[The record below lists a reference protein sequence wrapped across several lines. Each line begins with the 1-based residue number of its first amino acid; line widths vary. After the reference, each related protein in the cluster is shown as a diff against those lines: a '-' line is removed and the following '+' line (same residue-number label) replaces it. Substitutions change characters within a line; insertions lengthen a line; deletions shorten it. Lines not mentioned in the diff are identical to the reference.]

1 MTGGDYQFL
10 FTEQTIP
17 GRFELEL
24 LQGEKT
30 WKVGDGRDEEA
41 RQAFRNLLFFT
52 FASILELEVIKTRTA
67 DAYEKVFHGRS
78 DIPSYSEK
86 RDRYSSFLYDAVLL
100 YFMALNVTLTTKN
113 STTGTDIF
121 NTISRP
127 GITFE
132 ALTGDVYIDKDGDRL
147 PSFVVW
153 DMGPNDRFRT
163 AITIVYWMSPNG
175 VNTTLEDHAPILWG
189 DGRSRKFYT
198 PPDSPPCGFFNEF
211 CPPDTQHQ
219 VVLVSAL
226 VSTMLAFA
234 VGALIFYRW
243 WRNERDLNNLK
254 WKVHFPDLD
263 FNFRRHKRKATLG
276 SRQGD
281 THLDR
286 DSVRSDGSDAGEMMA
301 SSEHPSVESGLDGSV
316 TFYQYTTIAKYKEN
330 IVAVKKIWKQRIQT
344 DRKLMKHIKEMMMLK
359 HSNLTTFVGICA
371 ESPNICILWEY
382 CNKGS
387 LSDILDNPDMKL
399 DSMFQFSIAIDICSG
414 LEYLHMSSLKYHGNL
429 TSSNCLIDSRWVCK
443 LTDFGLRPIRKGEKD
458 TSDQVSED
466 DRCEKLFWLA
476 PELLRTYQAE
486 KRFTPTQQ
494 GDVYAVGV
502 ILKEIL
508 CLTKPYAEEVR
519 LTPKDIIKRVA
530 HPTDHLMR
538 PTVVET
544 QDEYVSLR
552 LPFVRLIHSC
562 WAEDPQC
569 RPTIRRVLKRL
580 NRLNPY
586 RSTGMLD
593 NMLMMME
600 RYSNH
605 LEELVADRTARLEEE
620 KRKTDALLYS
630 MLPQKVADNL
640 KTGNLVQ
647 AEAFESVTIYFSD
660 VVSFTDLASEST
672 PMEII
677 ELLNTLYTLFD
688 DTIKNFDVYKV
699 ETIGDAY
706 MMASGVP
713 IQNGDQHVMEMADAS
728 LSLLKAVLGYVIPH
742 RPERQLKIRIGIHT
756 GPIVAGV
763 VGQTMP
769 RYCLFGDTVNTASRM
784 ESNGMPLKIHMS
796 GSSAALLKTNP
807 LYHVVERGNVE
818 IKGKGRL
825 CTFWLMGK
833 TGFFKVPTEDLDS
846 HNTSVASGLKE
857 PETVYHGDVTP
868 SITSATTPDTTSAGA
883 STVDDD
889 RGASNVPHDDM
900 T

>member
-17 GRFELEL
+17 DRFELEL
-24 LQGEKT
+24 LQGERT
-30 WKVGDGRDEEA
+30 WKTGDGRDEEA
-41 RQAFRNLLFFT
+41 KQAFRNVLYFT

-67 DAYEKVFHGRS
+67 DAYDKMFHGR
-78 DIPSYSEK
+78 DDMPRYSEK
-86 RDRYSSFLYDAVLL
+86 RDRYSSFLFDAVHL
-100 YFMALNVTLTTKN
+100 YFSALNETLATKN
-113 STTGTDIF
+113 SSSGTDIY
-121 NTISRP
+121 NALSRP

-132 ALTGDVYIDKDGDRL
+132 GLTGEVYIDYDGDRL

-153 DMGPNDRFRT
+153 DMGPNDRFRS
-163 AITIVYWMSPNG
+163 AFSIVYRMSPTG
-175 VNTTLEDHAPILWG
+175 VNMTLENYAPILWG
-189 DGRSRKFYT
+189 DGRSSKYYT
-198 PPDSPPCGFFNEF
+198 PPDSPPCGFFNEL
-211 CPPDTQHQ
+211 CPKESDLQ
-219 VVLVSAL
+219 VALVSAL
-226 VSTMLAFA
+226 ISIMLAFA

-243 WRNERDLNNLK
+243 WRHERDLNNLN
-254 WKVHFPDLD
+254 WKVHFPDLN
-263 FNFRRHKRKATLG
+263 FNFRQWKGKRKAMHG
-276 SRQGD
+276 SSLAVPQIDNHVDGD
-281 THLDR
+281 SLQ
-286 DSVRSDGSDAGEMMA
+286 SEGSNTGGMMTSSAHA
-301 SSEHPSVESGLDGSV
+301 SLESMLDGSI
-316 TFYQYTTIAKYKEN
+316 TFHQYTTTAKYKDN
-330 IVAVKKIWKQRIQT
+330 IVAVKKIRKQRIHT

-359 HSNLTTFVGICA
+359 HSNLTSFVGICP

-382 CNKGS
+382 CSKGS
-387 LSDILDNPDMKL
+387 LTDILDNSDMKL
-399 DSMFQFSIAIDICSG
+399 DSMFQFSIAIDICTG
-414 LEYLHMSSLKYHGNL
+414 LEYLHMSSMKYHGNL
-429 TSSNCLIDSRWVCK
+429 KSSNCLIDSRWVCK

-458 TSDQVSED
+458 TYDQESED

-476 PELLRTYQAE
+476 PELLRTSLSE

-494 GDVYAVGV
+494 GDVFAVGI

-519 LTPKDIIKRVA
+519 LTPKEIIKRVA
-530 HPTDHLMR
+530 HPTDQLMR

-544 QDEYVSLR
+544 HDEYVSLR
-552 LPFVRLIHSC
+552 LPFVKLIHSC
-562 WAEDPQC
+562 WGEDPQC
-569 RPTIRRVLKRL
+569 RPTVRRVLKRL

-586 RSTGMLD
+586 RSTSMLD

-605 LEELVADRTARLEEE
+605 LEELVAERTVQLEEE

-660 VVSFTDLASEST
+660 IVSFTDLASEST

-713 IQNGDQHVMEMADAS
+713 IQNGDQHIMEMADAS
-728 LSLLKAVLGYVIPH
+728 LSLLKAVLSYVIPH

-756 GPIVAGV
+756 GPVVAGV

-784 ESNGMPLKIHMS
+784 ESNGMPLMIHMS
-796 GSSAALLKTNP
+796 GSSAALLRKNP
-807 LYHVVERGNVE
+807 LYHVVDRGNVE

-833 TGFFKVPTEDLDS
+833 TGLFTVPVRDLDS
-846 HNTSVASGLKE
+846 QQTTVNSDLTE
-857 PETVYHGDVTP
+857 PKVETVFHGYVTP
-868 SITSATTPDTTSAGA
+868 SIT
-883 STVDDD
+883 
-889 RGASNVPHDDM
+889 NH
-900 T
+900 

>member
-1 MTGGDYQFL
+1 
-10 FTEQTIP
+10 
-17 GRFELEL
+17 
-24 LQGEKT
+24 
-30 WKVGDGRDEEA
+30 
-41 RQAFRNLLFFT
+41 
-52 FASILELEVIKTRTA
+52 
-67 DAYEKVFHGRS
+67 
-78 DIPSYSEK
+78 
-86 RDRYSSFLYDAVLL
+86 
-100 YFMALNVTLTTKN
+100 
-113 STTGTDIF
+113 
-121 NTISRP
+121 
-127 GITFE
+127 
-132 ALTGDVYIDKDGDRL
+132 
-147 PSFVVW
+147 
-153 DMGPNDRFRT
+153 
-163 AITIVYWMSPNG
+163 
-175 VNTTLEDHAPILWG
+175 
-189 DGRSRKFYT
+189 
-198 PPDSPPCGFFNEF
+198 
-211 CPPDTQHQ
+211 
-219 VVLVSAL
+219 
-226 VSTMLAFA
+226 MLAFA

-243 WRNERDLNNLK
+243 WRNERDLNNMK
-254 WKVHFPDLD
+254 WKVHFLDLD

-276 SRQGD
+276 SKHGD
-281 THLDR
+281 NHVDR
-286 DSVRSDGSDAGEMMA
+286 DSVHSDGSDAVGMA

-316 TFYQYTTIAKYKEN
+316 AFHQYTTIAKYKEN

-344 DRKLMKHIKEMMMLK
+344 DRKLMKHIKEIMMLK
-359 HSNLTTFVGICA
+359 HSNLTTFVGICI
-371 ESPNICILWEY
+371 ESPNIVILWEY

-387 LSDILDNPDMKL
+387 LSDILDNSDMKL

-458 TSDQVSED
+458 TSNQVSED

-476 PELLRTYQAE
+476 PELLRTYQSE

-494 GDVYAVGV
+494 GDVFAVGI

-530 HPTDHLMR
+530 HPTDQLMR

-552 LPFVRLIHSC
+552 LPFVKMIHSC

-586 RSTGMLD
+586 RSTSMLD

-605 LEELVADRTARLEEE
+605 LEELVADRTAQLEEE

-672 PMEII
+672 PMEIVD
-677 ELLNTLYTLFD
+677 LLNTLYTLFD

-728 LSLLKAVLGYVIPH
+728 LSLLKAVLSYVIPH

-756 GPIVAGV
+756 GPVVAGVVGQTMPRYCSGIHTGPVVAGV

-784 ESNGMPLKIHMS
+784 ESNGMPLKIHLS
-796 GSSAALLKTNP
+796 GSSAALLKKNP
-807 LYHVVERGNVE
+807 LYDVVERGKVE

-833 TGFFKVPTEDLDS
+833 TGLFKVPTDS
-846 HNTSVASGLKE
+846 QNTSVASDHKE
-857 PETVYHGDVTP
+857 PETVFHGDVTP
-868 SITSATTPDTTSAGA
+868 SIANSPTSDTTAAGSAA
-883 STVDDD
+883 I
-889 RGASNVPHDDM
+889 H
-900 T
+900 